1 MVFPCTNP
9 TKSFWI
15 EAAKSP
21 LRDLR
26 SGDEVPTETDV
37 AVIGSGYAGASTAYW
52 MHKVGFRL
60 SMSFDSHDLT

>member
-1 MVFPCTNP
+1 MVFPCTNA

-26 SGDEVPTETDV
+26 SSDEVPKETDV
-37 AVIGSGYAGASTAYW
+37 AVIGSGYAGVSTAYW
-52 MHKVGFRL
+52 MHKVGLRL